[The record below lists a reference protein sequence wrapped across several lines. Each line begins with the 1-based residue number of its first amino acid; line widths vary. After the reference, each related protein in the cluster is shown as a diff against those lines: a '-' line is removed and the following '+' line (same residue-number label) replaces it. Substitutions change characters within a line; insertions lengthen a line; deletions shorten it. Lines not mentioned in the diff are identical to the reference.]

1 MLAELQNMFKNF
13 MLHLFFFFFWIPAPS
28 FNGHSCGVSIQ
39 LWARLL
45 DGKKIGFWINWSET
59 MYLAL
64 YMCLDSIYSAFE

>member
-13 MLHLFFFFFWIPAPS
+13 MLHLFFSFFFFEYLLLALMVTVVVWA
-28 FNGHSCGVSIQ
+28 FNCG
-39 LWARLL
+39 L

>member
-13 MLHLFFFFFWIPAPS
+13 MLHLFFFENLLLALMVT
-28 FNGHSCGVSIQ
+28 FNCG
-39 LWARLL
+39 L

-64 YMCLDSIYSAFE
+64 YMCLDLIYSAFE

>member
-13 MLHLFFFFFWIPAPS
+13 MLHLFFFWKPAPS
-28 FNGHSCGVSIQ
+28 FNGHIQWSHSMVTFNCG
-39 LWARLL
+39 L

-64 YMCLDSIYSAFE
+64 YMCLDLIYSAFE